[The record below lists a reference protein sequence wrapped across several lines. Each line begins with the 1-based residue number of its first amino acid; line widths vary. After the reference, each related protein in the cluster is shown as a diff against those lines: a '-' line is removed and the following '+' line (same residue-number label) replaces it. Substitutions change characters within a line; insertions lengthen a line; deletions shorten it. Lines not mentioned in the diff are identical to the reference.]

1 MTIYELLNKDVVVLR
16 FSYDAELHRIERILS
31 IEHPEYASPALFDV
45 DGAISLR
52 NLIRWWTRR
61 SIPASRA
68 QVERLKSALSIDTT
82 LELLEKSFALSLS
95 DRYWVR
101 EQGQSLTWA
110 DVNFFDNEFSGDLG
124 VYTLDPSSTPVIVNL
139 GNEGFL
145 NPNSSVGGDLPK
157 KWVIDGGVRYLVK
170 NGIQNFGQDIYN
182 EVVATSLHCRL
193 LAESDYVPYELI
205 RLGRDTYCRCPE
217 FLKDDE
223 ELVTVD
229 DLLRRHI
236 DDSGYGTYLSTRDA
250 LLETGLSA
258 DEIDEGLTKLFTCD
272 YVLANS
278 DRHTNNFG
286 VIRDAVT
293 LEYKRLA
300 PIYDS
305 GFCLWCDRRELKY
318 PQDFN
323 YEARPFVNTT
333 DPDRQLRLFDSYAWF
348 DVPALDGWVDEAC
361 SILEKDELIPA
372 SRIDAIRKELEVRV
386 RTVCQ
391 HAERARARL

>member
-1 MTIYELLNKDVVVLR
+1 M
-16 FSYDAELHRIERILS
+16 
-31 IEHPEYASPALFDV
+31 
-45 DGAISLR
+45 
-52 NLIRWWTRR
+52 
-61 SIPASRA
+61 
-68 QVERLKSALSIDTT
+68 
-82 LELLEKSFALSLS
+82 
-95 DRYWVR
+95 
-101 EQGQSLTWA
+101 
-110 DVNFFDNEFSGDLG
+110 G
-124 VYTLDPSSTPVIVNL
+124 VYTLDPSLTPVIASL

-157 KWVIDGGVRYLVK
+157 KWVIDGGVRDLVK

-182 EVVATSLHCRL
+182 EVVATSLHHRL
-193 LAESDYVPYELI
+193 LAEGDYVPYGLV

-229 DLLRRHI
+229 DLLRCHI

-258 DEIDEGLTKLFTCD
+258 DEIDKGLTKLFTCD

-323 YEARPFVNTT
+323 YEARPFVNAT